1 MISTQRVIY
10 CTNQDCAKPINPVGE
25 EVCSNCQTPLVYRY
39 LWVVNSSDH
48 YQEIGEKVAHRY
60 EVIAPHIWLDTQPG
74 LLPEI
79 PSEPPAA
86 TVPYLKLYP
95 HSLHIPQVYGII
107 PGSELEV
114 NDTLLLENT
123 PIDEYGN
130 LYPAIAD
137 GWNKATAVRQVYWL
151 WQILQLWQPLWELGV
166 AGSLLREENIRVQG
180 WCVRLLELHQ
190 SESPHLG
197 QLADCWQPWVDQAKP
212 EGASELQYIIQQMK
226 AEDVD
231 VQSISSQLNQL
242 LLILVGK
249 LPLAL
254 KVAGGT
260 SIGNELMHNEDACF
274 PTSREGLDDP
284 LIPQVSIVC
293 DGIGGHEGGEV
304 ASKLAIQS
312 IKLQI
317 QALLQEISFQEDILP
332 PELLQ
337 QQIEASLRVVN
348 NLISNSNNQQ
358 HREGTQRMGTT
369 MVMAVQVPQKVE
381 TGENAHELYLVNV
394 GDSRAYWM
402 TPHYCQLLTVDDD
415 VAGREVRCARSLYH
429 QALQRPDATGLTQ
442 ALGTKEGE
450 FLQPTSQRLI
460 IEEDGILLLCSDGLS
475 DNNWVEKSWQD
486 YVLPILTG
494 EMALEDGVRQWIDL
508 ANQKNGHDNISV
520 VLTHFRVS
528 PFYPVHVVQK
538 DTQVLANMPEPVES
552 TFTESSQAL
561 LNLDLPEPVATES
574 SITESPTPNTQ
585 TPDVSQ
591 SDKGKRGWLIFT
603 GLLFLLLAG
612 TSLSLAAWWQI
623 NPQSFQ
629 KQCQRLPLKVQK
641 LCPPG
646 N

>member
-1 MISTQRVIY
+1 MISTQRLIY
-10 CTNQDCAKPINPVGE
+10 CTNQDCTKPINPVGE
-25 EVCSNCQTPLVYRY
+25 EVCGNCQTPLVYRY
-39 LWVVNSSDH
+39 LWVVDSSSH
-48 YQEIGEKVAHRY
+48 QREIGEKVAYRY
-60 EVIAPHIWLDTQPG
+60 EVIAPNIWLDTQPG

-107 PGSELEV
+107 PDSESEAH
-114 NDTLLLENT
+114 DTLLLENV

-166 AGSLLREENIRVQG
+166 AGSLLRGENIRVRG
-180 WCVRLLELHQ
+180 WCVGLLELHQ
-190 SESPHLG
+190 SEPPHLR
-197 QLADCWQPWVDQAKP
+197 QLADCWQPWVDKAKP
-212 EGASELQYIIQQMK
+212 QGASELQYIVQQMK

-231 VQSISSQLNQL
+231 IQSISSQLNQL
-242 LLILVGK
+242 LLTLVGK
-249 LPLAL
+249 LPLTL
-254 KVAGGT
+254 KVAGAT
-260 SIGNELMHNEDACF
+260 SIGSELTQNEDACF
-274 PTSREGLDDP
+274 PSSRERINDP

-304 ASKLAIQS
+304 ASKLAIES

-317 QALLQEISFQEDILP
+317 QALLQEVGSQEDILP
-332 PELLQ
+332 PQLLQ
-337 QQIEASLRVVN
+337 QQIEACLRVVN

-358 HREGTQRMGTT
+358 HREGIQRMGTT
-369 MVMAVQVPQKVE
+369 MVMAVQIPQKVE
-381 TGENAHELYLVNV
+381 TGENSHELYLINV
-394 GDSRAYWM
+394 GDSRAYWI
-402 TPHYCQLLTVDDD
+402 TPNYCQLLTVDDD
-415 VAGREVRCARSLYH
+415 VAGREVRCARSLYR
-429 QALQRPDATGLTQ
+429 QALQRPDANALTQ

-486 YVLPILTG
+486 YVLPIFTG
-494 EMALEDGVRQWIDL
+494 EMVLEDGVRQWIDL
-508 ANQKNGHDNISV
+508 ANQQNGHDNISV
-520 VLTHFRVS
+520 VLTHCRVS
-528 PFYPVHVVQK
+528 PDYPVHIVQK
-538 DTQVLANMPEPVES
+538 EPQVLATMAEPVES

-561 LNLDLPEPVATES
+561 LDLDLPESLP
-574 SITESPTPNTQ
+574 TESPTTESPTTQ
-585 TPDVSQ
+585 APDVSRP
-591 SDKGKRGWLIFT
+591 DKGKRGWLIFT

-629 KQCQRLPLKVQK
+629 QQCQRLPLKLQK
-641 LCPPG
+641 LCPPS